1 MSHDEHDLD
10 GQGGDEL
17 LRRRADPTVE
27 LLRGALM
34 REAARVEPS
43 GDGLRRIRET
53 IESGPTRGRPAVGP
67 SMRPGRRWTPF
78 LAAAGAVAVLA
89 TAGTLAVRDGAAP
102 TAVPAASSP
111 ATAAPAPSGGPTG
124 SPAPEPSGSPT
135 GSGATSSPSGSTS
148 PVYWLGSSKTRT
160 LLYREWVPT
169 QGYSMQGAVEAM
181 LGSSLPRDKDLS
193 TPWRP
198 APVRV
203 ERSGGVITVDLGAAA
218 FANTNVGSEVA
229 ALAVQQLVHTVTAVS
244 NSPGVPVR
252 VLVDG
257 AAGYQAWGVLELG
270 EPVSRDPSVIAP
282 VWVIQPQEGETVRA
296 GQVVVKGVGTA
307 FEGLLAWDVVD
318 AAGKVVESGTASGG
332 ADIRPKEFEF
342 TVQLPPGRYTL
353 TIYQPDESDGE
364 SREGP
369 RGYADT
375 KTFTVR

>member
-1 MSHDEHDLD
+1 MSRDDHDLD
-10 GQGGDEL
+10 GPGGDEL
-17 LRRRADPTVE
+17 SHRRADPTVE
-27 LLRGALM
+27 MLRGALM

-53 IESGPTRGRPAVGP
+53 IESGPARGRAPLGTAP
-67 SMRPGRRWTPF
+67 RPGRRWTPL
-78 LAAAGAVAVLA
+78 LAAAGAAVVLA
-89 TAGTLAVRDGAAP
+89 TAGTVAVRERDGASA
-102 TAVPAASSP
+102 PAASSA
-111 ATAAPAPSGGPTG
+111 ATALPAPSGGPTG
-124 SPAPEPSGSPT
+124 SAAPDPSGSPT
-135 GSGATSSPSGSTS
+135 GTGATPVRSTS

-181 LGSSLPRDKDLS
+181 LGGSLPKDKDFS

-218 FANTNVGSEVA
+218 FSNRNVGSEVA

-257 AAGYQAWGVLELG
+257 ATGYEAWGVLRLG
-270 EPVSRDPSVIAP
+270 DPIARDPSVIAP
-282 VWVIQPQEGETVRA
+282 VWAIEPQEGETVRA
-296 GQVVVKGVGTA
+296 GRVTVKGAGTG
-307 FEGLLAWDVVD
+307 FEGVLAWDVVD
-318 AAGKVVESGTASGG
+318 ANRRVVRSGTATGG
-332 ADIRPKEFEF
+332 AEGRPKEFTF
-342 TVQLPPGRYTL
+342 TVQLRPGRYTL

-364 SREGP
+364 SPEGP